1 MATEKRLAF
10 SIVQFLRDHAHCG
23 SLNSDEQESIE
34 GTLPFPLSNHVISSQ
49 CMHNDSNDDSSSTV
63 AIQCLETTFKVSSSD
78 CHLAVPQTLP
88 EIFQSSLL
96 KVCTLC
102 V

>member
-10 SIVQFLRDHAHCG
+10 SIVQFLRDHAHRG

-34 GTLPFPLSNHVISSQ
+34 GTRTFPFIKASSSMYAQ
-49 CMHNDSNDDSSSTV
+49 HLNNDSSSTV

-78 CHLAVPQTLP
+78 SHLAVPQTLP

-96 KVCTLC
+96 KVCC
-102 V
+102 VYM